1 MNKLTP
7 ALYPKKRRL
16 TIFNGECIIIKELI
30 LRGVCVLKKRGLF
43 IVIEGVDGSGKST
56 QAKLLA
62 EFLRERG
69 RTVHHTAEPT
79 ETGLGGMV
87 RDGLGGEHP
96 RTREELAAMFMADR
110 VSHNVS
116 PKNGIIMHLEQGTD
130 VVCDRYYYS
139 SLAYQGVDGAI
150 DWVAD
155 MNLNSPV
162 ITKPDICI
170 FLDMDPEKCHEHIRA
185 GRTHFEIYEENAAMI
200 TETRRRYGIVFDM
213 LKDRDN
219 IVIIDSVGTPQEV
232 FEKIKPEIEKLL

>member
-1 MNKLTP
+1 MTSGFP
-7 ALYPKKRRL
+7 GY
-16 TIFNGECIIIKELI
+16 IIIHSTKEGSVFI
-30 LRGVCVLKKRGLF
+30 LENKRGLF

-56 QAKLLA
+56 QAR
-62 EFLRERG
+62 FLSDYLRSLG
-69 RTVHHTAEPT
+69 RAVHHTAEPT

-96 RTREELAAMFMADR
+96 RTREELAAMFAADR
-110 VSHNVS
+110 VAHNVS
-116 PKNGIIMHLEQGTD
+116 PKNGIKKHLGEGTD

-139 SLAYQGVDGAI
+139 SLAYQGVDGAL
-150 DWVAD
+150 DWVAR
-155 MNLNSPV
+155 MNLDSPV

-200 TETRRRYGIVFDM
+200 SETRRRYGIVFDM

-219 IVIIDSVGTPQEV
+219 IVIIDSVGTPEEV
-232 FEKIKPEIEKLL
+232 FAKIKPEIDKLL